1 MTDVGFAF
9 RTTTSNLAKFVTF
22 DARDNLSF
30 ATAAARGMDPFVPFD
45 TGKLAGSATPK
56 VGAVSYPLEYASYPY
71 EGHGRIHKDHH
82 MRATSH
88 WDKAYSASGMR
99 ELREEVLH
107 AVKSKH

>member
-1 MTDVGFAF
+1 MADVGFEF
-9 RTTTSNLAKFVTF
+9 HTSTSDFSRFVRF
-22 DARDNLSF
+22 DARDNLAF

-56 VGAVSYPLEYASYPY
+56 VGAVSYPLDYASFPY

-88 WDKAYSASGMR
+88 WDKAYSASGMK
-99 ELREEVLH
+99 ELKEEVQRVI
-107 AVKSKH
+107 ASKH